1 MTFGHCF
8 FLCVEKVIQLSDVTI
23 MRGSKYLLENASA
36 SIFPGQKVGIIGR
49 NGCGKSTLF
58 AAIKGEI
65 APELGSLTVPRNFRI
80 SAVSQQTPSLDIS
93 ALDYVKQG
101 DKDLTELLAQ
111 KEKAY
116 AENNGEKIALIEDKL
131 GIAGAWTIDSRA
143 KILLHGLGFA
153 EDEMQKAVKEY
164 SGGWRMRL
172 NLAQALI
179 YKSDVLLLDEPT
191 NHLDLDTIIF
201 LENYL
206 KSFEG
211 TILCISH
218 DRDFLDTFC
227 SHILHFESNHLVM
240 YTGNYSDYERLRA
253 ERIKN
258 EKANR
263 RREEASLAHMQDF
276 VERFRYKASKA
287 KQAQS
292 MLKAIDRLKLT
303 AVTQE
308 ESPYHIKFADP
319 ERTVDIIADLKE
331 LDCGYSENDI
341 ILKKVNLMLI
351 AGDRIGLLGR
361 NGQGKSTLIKTLC
374 SVLKPVHGTVT
385 LGKGIKIGYF
395 AQHELDQLS
404 GQMSALDHLRAIDHN
419 AKEKDLRTFLGSF
432 SFSGDKATQK
442 VEDMSGGEQARLALA
457 IVAYQK
463 PNLLLLDEPTNHL
476 DLDMREALSL
486 ALSTYKGALILVS
499 HDRHLLE
506 AIADKLW
513 LIDDGNVSEFN
524 GDLNDYQEF
533 LNKKNREYKE
543 KLNEKTQNQPKQNL
557 FSEKAKAQ
565 TYKTKE
571 QKKLEAQKRQSLRPL
586 KLEIEKLEK
595 QMEKIKKSLADI
607 DTTLSDLELYS
618 KEPEKVEILSIER
631 AKLSDELD
639 KCEITWIE
647 KQDELELAMKE

>member
-1 MTFGHCF
+1 
-8 FLCVEKVIQLSDVTI
+8 

-65 APELGSLTVPRNFRI
+65 APELGSLTVPRNFKI

-131 GIAGAWTIDSRA
+131 GIAGVWTIDSRA

-153 EDEMQKAVKEY
+153 EDEMQKAVKEF

-543 KLNEKTQNQPKQNL
+543 KLNEKIQKQPNQNL
-557 FSEKAKAQ
+557 VSEKAKAQ

-595 QMEKIKKSLADI
+595 QMEKIKNSLADI

-639 KCEITWIE
+639 ECEIAWIE
-647 KQDELELAMKE
+647 KQDELEQAMKE

>member
-1 MTFGHCF
+1 MCR
-8 FLCVEKVIQLSDVTI
+8 KVIQLSDVTI
-23 MRGSKYLLENASA
+23 LRGSRYLLENASA

-65 APELGSLTVPRNFRI
+65 APELGTLTVPRNFKI

-93 ALDYVKQG
+93 ALNYVKQG

-565 TYKTKE
+565 TYKNKE

-647 KQDELELAMKE
+647 KQDELEQSLKE

>member
-1 MTFGHCF
+1 
-8 FLCVEKVIQLSDVTI
+8 

-65 APELGSLTVPRNFRI
+65 APELGSLTVPRNFKI

-131 GIAGAWTIDSRA
+131 GIAGVWTIDSRA

-153 EDEMQKAVKEY
+153 EDEMQKAVKEF

-206 KSFEG
+206 KSFEC

>member
-1 MTFGHCF
+1 
-8 FLCVEKVIQLSDVTI
+8 

-65 APELGSLTVPRNFRI
+65 APELGSLTVPRNFKI

-131 GIAGAWTIDSRA
+131 GIAGVWTIDSRA

-153 EDEMQKAVKEY
+153 EDEMQKAVKEF

-308 ESPYHIKFADP
+308 ESTYHIKFADP

-639 KCEITWIE
+639 ECEITWIE
-647 KQDELELAMKE
+647 KQDELEKAMKE

>member
-1 MTFGHCF
+1 
-8 FLCVEKVIQLSDVTI
+8 
-23 MRGSKYLLENASA
+23 MRGSKYLLEKASA

-65 APELGSLTVPRNFRI
+65 APELGSLTVPRNFKI

-131 GIAGAWTIDSRA
+131 GIAGVWTIDSRA

-153 EDEMQKAVKEY
+153 EDEMQKAVKEF

-543 KLNEKTQNQPKQNL
+543 KLNEKIQKQPNQNL
-557 FSEKAKAQ
+557 VSEKAKAQ

-639 KCEITWIE
+639 ECEIAWIE
-647 KQDELELAMKE
+647 KQDELEQAMKE

>member
-1 MTFGHCF
+1 
-8 FLCVEKVIQLSDVTI
+8 

-101 DKDLTELLAQ
+101 DKALTELLAQ

-308 ESPYHIKFADP
+308 ESPYHIKFVDP

>member
-1 MTFGHCF
+1 
-8 FLCVEKVIQLSDVTI
+8 
-23 MRGSKYLLENASA
+23 MRGSKYLLEKASA

-65 APELGSLTVPRNFRI
+65 APELGSLTVPRNFKI

-131 GIAGAWTIDSRA
+131 GIAGVWTIDSRA

-153 EDEMQKAVKEY
+153 EDEMQKAVKEF

-543 KLNEKTQNQPKQNL
+543 KVNEKTQKQPNQNL
-557 FSEKAKAQ
+557 VSEKAKAQ

-639 KCEITWIE
+639 ECEIAWIE
-647 KQDELELAMKE
+647 KQDELEQAMKE

>member
-1 MTFGHCF
+1 
-8 FLCVEKVIQLSDVTI
+8 

-65 APELGSLTVPRNFRI
+65 APELGSLTVPRNFKI

-101 DKDLTELLAQ
+101 DKDLTELLTQ

-153 EDEMQKAVKEY
+153 EDEMQKAVKEF

-240 YTGNYSDYERLRA
+240 YTGNYSDYGRLRA

-404 GQMSALDHLRAIDHN
+404 GQMSALDHLRGIDHN

>member
-1 MTFGHCF
+1 
-8 FLCVEKVIQLSDVTI
+8 

-65 APELGSLTVPRNFRI
+65 APELGSLTVPRNFKI

-93 ALDYVKQG
+93 ALDHVKQG

-131 GIAGAWTIDSRA
+131 GIAGVWTIDSRA

-153 EDEMQKAVKEY
+153 EDEMQKAVKEF

-571 QKKLEAQKRQSLRPL
+571 QKKHEAQKRQSLRPL

-639 KCEITWIE
+639 KCEIAWIE
-647 KQDELELAMKE
+647 KQDELEQAMKE

>member
-1 MTFGHCF
+1 
-8 FLCVEKVIQLSDVTI
+8 

-65 APELGSLTVPRNFRI
+65 APELGSLTVPRNFKI

-131 GIAGAWTIDSRA
+131 GIAGVWTIDSRA

-153 EDEMQKAVKEY
+153 EDEMQKAVKEF

-404 GQMSALDHLRAIDHN
+404 GQMSALDHLRTIDHN

-639 KCEITWIE
+639 KCEIAWIE
-647 KQDELELAMKE
+647 KQDELEQAMKE

>member
-1 MTFGHCF
+1 
-8 FLCVEKVIQLSDVTI
+8 

-65 APELGSLTVPRNFRI
+65 APELGSLTVPRNFKI

-131 GIAGAWTIDSRA
+131 GIAGVWTIDSRA

-153 EDEMQKAVKEY
+153 EDEMQKAVKEF

-442 VEDMSGGEQARLALA
+442 VKDMSGGEQARLALA

-543 KLNEKTQNQPKQNL
+543 KLNEKTQKQPNQNL
-557 FSEKAKAQ
+557 VSEKAKAQ

-639 KCEITWIE
+639 ECEIAWIE
-647 KQDELELAMKE
+647 KQDELEQAMKE

>member
-1 MTFGHCF
+1 MVTV

-131 GIAGAWTIDSRA
+131 GIAGVWTIDSRA

-647 KQDELELAMKE
+647 KQDELEQAMKE

>member
-1 MTFGHCF
+1 
-8 FLCVEKVIQLSDVTI
+8 

-65 APELGSLTVPRNFRI
+65 APELGSLTVPRNFKI

-131 GIAGAWTIDSRA
+131 GIAGVWTIDSRA

-153 EDEMQKAVKEY
+153 EDEMQKAVKEF

-557 FSEKAKAQ
+557 VSEKAKAQ
-565 TYKTKE
+565 TYKAKE

-595 QMEKIKKSLADI
+595 KMDKIKKSLADI

-639 KCEITWIE
+639 ECEITWIE
-647 KQDELELAMKE
+647 KQDELEKAMKE

>member
-1 MTFGHCF
+1 
-8 FLCVEKVIQLSDVTI
+8 

-65 APELGSLTVPRNFRI
+65 APELGSLTVPRNFKI

-131 GIAGAWTIDSRA
+131 GIAGVWTIDSIA

-153 EDEMQKAVKEY
+153 EDEMQKAVKEF

-639 KCEITWIE
+639 ECEIAWIE
-647 KQDELELAMKE
+647 KQDELEQAMKE

>member
-1 MTFGHCF
+1 
-8 FLCVEKVIQLSDVTI
+8 

-65 APELGSLTVPRNFRI
+65 APELGSLTVPRNFKI

-101 DKDLTELLAQ
+101 DKALTELLAQ

-131 GIAGAWTIDSRA
+131 GIAGVWTIDSRA

-153 EDEMQKAVKEY
+153 EDEMQKAVKEF

-543 KLNEKTQNQPKQNL
+543 KLNEKIQKQPNQNL
-557 FSEKAKAQ
+557 VSEKAKAQ

-595 QMEKIKKSLADI
+595 QMEKIKNSLADI

-639 KCEITWIE
+639 ECEIAWIE
-647 KQDELELAMKE
+647 KQDELEQAMKE

>member
-1 MTFGHCF
+1 M
-8 FLCVEKVIQLSDVTI
+8 IQLTDVTI
-23 MRGSKYLLENASA
+23 MRGSKYLLEKAST

-58 AAIKGEI
+58 AAIQGDV
-65 APELGSLTVPRNFRI
+65 APELGTISVPKGFKI
-80 SAVSQQTPSLDIS
+80 SAVSQQTPSLDIQ
-93 ALDYVKQG
+93 ALEYVKQG
-101 DKDLTELLAQ
+101 DKDLMELLEQ
-111 KEKAY
+111 KQRAY
-116 AENNGEKIALIEDKL
+116 NDNNGEKIALIEDKL

-143 KILLHGLGFA
+143 KILLHGLGFS
-153 EDEMQKAVKEY
+153 EDEILKPVKEF

-179 YKSDVLLLDEPT
+179 YKSDILLLDEPT

-206 KSFEG
+206 KNYEG

-227 SHILHFESNHLVM
+227 SHIMHFEANRLVM

-253 ERIKN
+253 ERIRN

-263 RREEASLAHMQDF
+263 KREEDALAHMQDF

-308 ESPYHIKFADP
+308 ESPYHIQFSDP
-319 ERTVDIIADLKE
+319 ERTVDILADLKN
-331 LDCGYSENDI
+331 LDAGYDEDNV
-341 ILKKVNLMLI
+341 ILKNINLMLI
-351 AGDRIGLLGR
+351 SGDRIGLLGK

-374 SVLKPVHGTVT
+374 SVIKPVHGTVT

-404 GQMSALDHLRAIDHN
+404 GQMTALDHLRALDHD
-419 AKEKDLRTFLGSF
+419 AKEKDLRTFLGAF
-432 SFSGDKATQK
+432 SFSGDKATAK
-442 VEDMSGGEQARLALA
+442 VETMSGGEQARLALA

-486 ALSTYKGALILVS
+486 ALSSYKGALILVS

-513 LIDDGNVSEFN
+513 LIDDGRVSEFN

-533 LNKKNREYKE
+533 LNKKNKEYKD
-543 KLNEKTQNQPKQNL
+543 KLNEEKQATKASNATLSTQSFK
-557 FSEKAKAQ
+557 S
-565 TYKTKE
+565 KE
-571 QKKLEAQKRQSLRPL
+571 QKKIEAQKRQALRPL
-586 KLEIEKLEK
+586 KKEIEDLEKLMEKLKKEISSIDETLSDSSLYQTDKDKVEKLSIDRANLSDKLDETEMTWLEK
-595 QMEKIKKSLADI
+595 QE
-607 DTTLSDLELYS
+607 
-618 KEPEKVEILSIER
+618 
-631 AKLSDELD
+631 
-639 KCEITWIE
+639 
-647 KQDELELAMKE
+647 ELEAALAE

>member
-1 MTFGHCF
+1 
-8 FLCVEKVIQLSDVTI
+8 

-65 APELGSLTVPRNFRI
+65 APELGSLTVPRNFKI

-131 GIAGAWTIDSRA
+131 GIAGVWTIDSRA

-153 EDEMQKAVKEY
+153 EDEMQKAVKEF

-463 PNLLLLDEPTNHL
+463 PNLLLLDEPTNHI

-543 KLNEKTQNQPKQNL
+543 KLNEKTQKQPNQNL
-557 FSEKAKAQ
+557 VSEKAKAQ

-639 KCEITWIE
+639 ECEIAWIE
-647 KQDELELAMKE
+647 KQDELEQAMKE

>member
-1 MTFGHCF
+1 
-8 FLCVEKVIQLSDVTI
+8 

-65 APELGSLTVPRNFRI
+65 APELGSLTVPRNFKI

-131 GIAGAWTIDSRA
+131 GIAGVWTIDSRA

-153 EDEMQKAVKEY
+153 EDEMQKAVKEF

-308 ESPYHIKFADP
+308 ESPYHIKFTDP

-543 KLNEKTQNQPKQNL
+543 KLNEKTQKQPNQNL
-557 FSEKAKAQ
+557 VSEKAKAQ

-571 QKKLEAQKRQSLRPL
+571 QKNL
-586 KLEIEKLEK
+586 KH
-595 QMEKIKKSLADI
+595 KKD
-607 DTTLSDLELYS
+607 
-618 KEPEKVEILSIER
+618 R
-631 AKLSDELD
+631 A
-639 KCEITWIE
+639 
-647 KQDELELAMKE
+647 

>member
-1 MTFGHCF
+1 
-8 FLCVEKVIQLSDVTI
+8 
-23 MRGSKYLLENASA
+23 
-36 SIFPGQKVGIIGR
+36 
-49 NGCGKSTLF
+49 
-58 AAIKGEI
+58 
-65 APELGSLTVPRNFRI
+65 
-80 SAVSQQTPSLDIS
+80 
-93 ALDYVKQG
+93 
-101 DKDLTELLAQ
+101 
-111 KEKAY
+111 
-116 AENNGEKIALIEDKL
+116 
-131 GIAGAWTIDSRA
+131 
-143 KILLHGLGFA
+143 
-153 EDEMQKAVKEY
+153 
-164 SGGWRMRL
+164 
-172 NLAQALI
+172 
-179 YKSDVLLLDEPT
+179 
-191 NHLDLDTIIF
+191 
-201 LENYL
+201 
-206 KSFEG
+206 
-211 TILCISH
+211 
-218 DRDFLDTFC
+218 
-227 SHILHFESNHLVM
+227 
-240 YTGNYSDYERLRA
+240 
-253 ERIKN
+253 
-258 EKANR
+258 
-263 RREEASLAHMQDF
+263 
-276 VERFRYKASKA
+276 
-287 KQAQS
+287 
-292 MLKAIDRLKLT
+292 
-303 AVTQE
+303 
-308 ESPYHIKFADP
+308 
-319 ERTVDIIADLKE
+319 
-331 LDCGYSENDI
+331 
-341 ILKKVNLMLI
+341 MLI

-543 KLNEKTQNQPKQNL
+543 KLNEKTQKQPNQNL
-557 FSEKAKAQ
+557 VSEKAKAQ

-639 KCEITWIE
+639 ECEIAWIE
-647 KQDELELAMKE
+647 KQDELEQAMKE

>member
-1 MTFGHCF
+1 
-8 FLCVEKVIQLSDVTI
+8 

-351 AGDRIGLLGR
+351 ASDRIGLLGR

-647 KQDELELAMKE
+647 KQDELEKAMKE

>member
-1 MTFGHCF
+1 
-8 FLCVEKVIQLSDVTI
+8 

-65 APELGSLTVPRNFRI
+65 APELGSLTVPRNFKI

-153 EDEMQKAVKEY
+153 EDEMQKAVKEF

-557 FSEKAKAQ
+557 VSEKAKAQ

-639 KCEITWIE
+639 ECEIAWIE
-647 KQDELELAMKE
+647 KQDELEQAMKE

>member
-1 MTFGHCF
+1 
-8 FLCVEKVIQLSDVTI
+8 

-65 APELGSLTVPRNFRI
+65 APELGSLTVPRNFKI

-131 GIAGAWTIDSRA
+131 GIAGVWTIDSRA

-153 EDEMQKAVKEY
+153 EDEMQKAVKEF

-476 DLDMREALSL
+476 DLDMRGALSL

-543 KLNEKTQNQPKQNL
+543 KLNEKIQKQPNQNL
-557 FSEKAKAQ
+557 VSEKAKAQ

-639 KCEITWIE
+639 ECEIAWIE
-647 KQDELELAMKE
+647 KQDELEQAMKE

>member
-1 MTFGHCF
+1 
-8 FLCVEKVIQLSDVTI
+8 

-65 APELGSLTVPRNFRI
+65 APELGALTVPRNFKI

-101 DKDLTELLAQ
+101 DKDLTELLTQ

-131 GIAGAWTIDSRA
+131 GIAGVWTIDSRA

-153 EDEMQKAVKEY
+153 EDEMQKAVKEF

-543 KLNEKTQNQPKQNL
+543 KLNEKTQKQPNQNL
-557 FSEKAKAQ
+557 VSEKAKAQ

-639 KCEITWIE
+639 ECEIAWIE
-647 KQDELELAMKE
+647 KQDELEQAMKE

>member
-1 MTFGHCF
+1 
-8 FLCVEKVIQLSDVTI
+8 
-23 MRGSKYLLENASA
+23 MRGSKYLLEKASA

-65 APELGSLTVPRNFRI
+65 APELGSLTVPRNFKI

-131 GIAGAWTIDSRA
+131 GIAGVWTIDSRA

-153 EDEMQKAVKEY
+153 EDEMQKAVKEF

-543 KLNEKTQNQPKQNL
+543 KLNEKTQKQPNQNL
-557 FSEKAKAQ
+557 VSEKAKAQ

-639 KCEITWIE
+639 ECEIAWIE
-647 KQDELELAMKE
+647 KQDELEQAMKE

>member
-1 MTFGHCF
+1 
-8 FLCVEKVIQLSDVTI
+8 

-65 APELGSLTVPRNFRI
+65 APELGSLTVPRNFKI

-131 GIAGAWTIDSRA
+131 GIAGVWTIDSRA

-153 EDEMQKAVKEY
+153 EDEMQKAVKEF

-351 AGDRIGLLGR
+351 AGDRIGLLGC

-557 FSEKAKAQ
+557 VSEKAKAQ

-595 QMEKIKKSLADI
+595 KMDKIKKSLADI

-639 KCEITWIE
+639 ECEITWIE
-647 KQDELELAMKE
+647 KQDELEKAMKE

>member
-1 MTFGHCF
+1 
-8 FLCVEKVIQLSDVTI
+8 

-65 APELGSLTVPRNFRI
+65 APELGSLTVPRNFKI

-131 GIAGAWTIDSRA
+131 GIAGVWTIDSRA

-153 EDEMQKAVKEY
+153 EDEMQKAVKEF

-319 ERTVDIIADLKE
+319 KRTVDIIADLKE

-543 KLNEKTQNQPKQNL
+543 KLNEKTQKQPNQNL
-557 FSEKAKAQ
+557 VSEKAKAQ

-639 KCEITWIE
+639 ECEIAWIE
-647 KQDELELAMKE
+647 KQDELEQAMKE

>member
-1 MTFGHCF
+1 
-8 FLCVEKVIQLSDVTI
+8 

-65 APELGSLTVPRNFRI
+65 APELGSLTVPRNFKI

-131 GIAGAWTIDSRA
+131 GIAGVWTIDSRA

-153 EDEMQKAVKEY
+153 EDEMQKAVKEF

-486 ALSTYKGALILVS
+486 ALSTYKGALLLVS

-543 KLNEKTQNQPKQNL
+543 KLNEKTQKQPNQNL
-557 FSEKAKAQ
+557 VSEKAKAQ

-639 KCEITWIE
+639 ECEIAWIE
-647 KQDELELAMKE
+647 KQDELEQAMKE

>member
-1 MTFGHCF
+1 
-8 FLCVEKVIQLSDVTI
+8 

-65 APELGSLTVPRNFRI
+65 APELGSLTVPRNFKI

-131 GIAGAWTIDSRA
+131 GIAGVWTIDSRA

-153 EDEMQKAVKEY
+153 EDEMQKAVKEF

-557 FSEKAKAQ
+557 VSEKAKAQ

-639 KCEITWIE
+639 ECEIAWIE
-647 KQDELELAMKE
+647 KQDELEQAMKE

>member
-1 MTFGHCF
+1 
-8 FLCVEKVIQLSDVTI
+8 

-65 APELGSLTVPRNFRI
+65 APELGSLTVPRNFKI

-131 GIAGAWTIDSRA
+131 GIAGVWTIDSRA

-153 EDEMQKAVKEY
+153 EDEMQKAVKEF

-506 AIADKLW
+506 AIADKLC

-543 KLNEKTQNQPKQNL
+543 KLNEKIQKQPNQNL
-557 FSEKAKAQ
+557 VSEKAKAQ

-639 KCEITWIE
+639 ECEIAWIE
-647 KQDELELAMKE
+647 KQDELEQAMKE

>member
-1 MTFGHCF
+1 
-8 FLCVEKVIQLSDVTI
+8 

-533 LNKKNREYKE
+533 LNKKDREYKE

>member
-1 MTFGHCF
+1 
-8 FLCVEKVIQLSDVTI
+8 

-65 APELGSLTVPRNFRI
+65 APELGSLTVPRNFKI

-101 DKDLTELLAQ
+101 DKALTELLAQ

-131 GIAGAWTIDSRA
+131 GIAGVWNIDSRA

-153 EDEMQKAVKEY
+153 EDEMQKAVKEF

-331 LDCGYSENDI
+331 LDCGYSENNI

-513 LIDDGNVSEFN
+513 LIYDGNVSEFN

-543 KLNEKTQNQPKQNL
+543 KLNEKTQKQPNQNL
-557 FSEKAKAQ
+557 VSEKAKAQ

-639 KCEITWIE
+639 ECEIAWIE
-647 KQDELELAMKE
+647 KQDELEQAMKE

>member
-1 MTFGHCF
+1 
-8 FLCVEKVIQLSDVTI
+8 

-65 APELGSLTVPRNFRI
+65 APELGSLTVPRNFKI

-131 GIAGAWTIDSRA
+131 GIAGVWTIDSRA

-153 EDEMQKAVKEY
+153 EDEMQKAVKEF

-227 SHILHFESNHLVM
+227 SHILHFELNHLVM

-457 IVAYQK
+457 TVAYQK

-595 QMEKIKKSLADI
+595 KMDKIKKSLADI

>member
-1 MTFGHCF
+1 
-8 FLCVEKVIQLSDVTI
+8 

-65 APELGSLTVPRNFRI
+65 APELGALTVPRNFKI

-101 DKDLTELLAQ
+101 DKDLTELLTQ

-131 GIAGAWTIDSRA
+131 GIAGVWTIDSRA

-153 EDEMQKAVKEY
+153 EDEMQKAVKEF

-639 KCEITWIE
+639 ECEIAWIE
-647 KQDELELAMKE
+647 KQDELEQAMKE

>member
-23 MRGSKYLLENASA
+23 MRGSKYILENASA

-65 APELGSLTVPRNFRI
+65 APELGSLTVPRNFKI

-131 GIAGAWTIDSRA
+131 GIAGVWTIDSRA

-153 EDEMQKAVKEY
+153 EDEMQKAVKEF

-543 KLNEKTQNQPKQNL
+543 KLNEKTQKQPNQNL
-557 FSEKAKAQ
+557 VSEKAKAQ

-639 KCEITWIE
+639 ECEIAWIE
-647 KQDELELAMKE
+647 KQDELEQAMKE

>member
-1 MTFGHCF
+1 MVTV

-65 APELGSLTVPRNFRI
+65 APELGSLTVPRNFKI

-101 DKDLTELLAQ
+101 DKDLAELLAQ

-153 EDEMQKAVKEY
+153 EDEMQKAVKEF

-331 LDCGYSENDI
+331 LDCGYSENEI

-513 LIDDGNVSEFN
+513 LIDDGKVSEFN

-543 KLNEKTQNQPKQNL
+543 KLNEKTQTRPDQNL
-557 FSEKAKAQ
+557 VSEKAKAQ

-595 QMEKIKKSLADI
+595 KMDKIKKSLADI

-639 KCEITWIE
+639 ECEITWIE
-647 KQDELELAMKE
+647 KQDELEKAMKE

>member
-1 MTFGHCF
+1 
-8 FLCVEKVIQLSDVTI
+8 

-65 APELGSLTVPRNFRI
+65 APELGSLTVPRNFKI

-131 GIAGAWTIDSRA
+131 GIAGVWTIDSRA

-153 EDEMQKAVKEY
+153 EDEMQKAVKEF

-571 QKKLEAQKRQSLRPL
+571 QKKLEAKKRQSLRPL

-639 KCEITWIE
+639 ECEIAWIE
-647 KQDELELAMKE
+647 KQDELEQAMKE

>member
-1 MTFGHCF
+1 MTFGHC

-65 APELGSLTVPRNFRI
+65 APELGSLTVPRNFKI

-131 GIAGAWTIDSRA
+131 GIAGVWTIDSRA

-153 EDEMQKAVKEY
+153 EDEMQKAVKEF

-639 KCEITWIE
+639 ECEIAWIE
-647 KQDELELAMKE
+647 KQDELEQAMKE

>member
-1 MTFGHCF
+1 
-8 FLCVEKVIQLSDVTI
+8 

-65 APELGSLTVPRNFRI
+65 APELGSLTVPRNFKI

-131 GIAGAWTIDSRA
+131 GIAGVWTIDSRA

-153 EDEMQKAVKEY
+153 EDEMQKAVKEF

-227 SHILHFESNHLVM
+227 SHILHFESKHLVM